1 MGKKDKRIDAYIAK
15 QADFAKPI
23 LNHLRFLVHEACP
36 DVEET
41 IKWGMPSFDYK
52 GPYFSMAAFKQHCA
66 CGFWK
71 AAIMKDAARLLANQE
86 NAMGHGGRISSLKD
100 LPTDKTLLRW
110 LKEAAKLNDD
120 KIKLP
125 ALTKS
130 GEKKPEIQ
138 TPDYFIKELK
148 KNKAAF
154 NIWEAFAPSHRREYN
169 MWIQDAKTDDT
180 RNRRMSQAIE
190 WIAEGKGRNWKYE
203 KK

>member
-15 QADFAKPI
+15 QAEFAKPI
-23 LNHLRFLVHEACP
+23 LNHLRKLVHEGCP
-36 DVEET
+36 GVEET

-71 AAIMKDAARLLANQE
+71 AAIMKDAGKLLANQE

-100 LPTDKTLLRW
+100 LPPDKTLLRW

-120 KIKLP
+120 GAKLP
-125 ALTKS
+125 TRTKS
-130 GEKKPEIQ
+130 GEQKPAVE
-138 TPDYFIKELK
+138 TPDYFLKELK
-148 KNKAAF
+148 KNKTAF
-154 NIWEAFAPSHRREYN
+154 KTWEAFAPSHRKEYN
-169 MWIQDAKTDDT
+169 MWIIDAKTEET
-180 RNRRMSQAIE
+180 RNRRMQQAIE

-203 KK
+203 K